1 MAKMVRVK
9 MDGTAKAAVYNAA
22 GVTYGVC
29 AVDEITIF
37 VGTNAVITNRLSL
50 LTAFN
55 LIEKIGE
62 AFMRRRRITTPLP
75 TATDR
80 VLLKAAMTP
89 AGQFQS
95 AGNYTRSVVAAATTV
110 VETEVGIIIG
120 STVYGTAAGVGAVE
134 RTRAWDAALTQALKC
149 YKDNVL
155 KKS

>member
-9 MDGTAKAAVYNAA
+9 MDGTAKAAVYNAS

-29 AVDEITIF
+29 LVDEITIF

-50 LTAFN
+50 MTAFN

-62 AFMRRRRITTPLP
+62 AFMKRQRVTATRP

-95 AGNYTRSVVAAATTV
+95 AGNYTRSIVAAATTV

-120 STVYGTAAGVGAVE
+120 STVYGTAAGVGSTE
-134 RTRAWDAALTQALKC
+134 RSRQFYSALTQALKC